1 MAMMW
6 ERVEKHAHE
15 VQIVTGDVGYLED
28 GAYSARD
35 KLSSSLDALF
45 SVLDEDGYFSCARRF
60 EDFGQLSDGL
70 LEDLRRADVNF
81 GNDNHDWDIEC
92 EGDTQ
97 MLSVLVSGCSTMHDG
112 FNLLAHA
119 NKAIIGS
126 NHQQAV
132 VGLAGQQTEDG
143 CAQVPFVAC

>member
-1 MAMMW
+1 MA
-6 ERVEKHAHE
+6 
-15 VQIVTGDVGYLED
+15 GDVGYLED

-35 KLSSSLDALF
+35 KLSSSLNALLSIF
-45 SVLDEDGYFSCARRF
+45 DEDRYFSCARGF
-60 EDFGQLSDGL
+60 QDFGQLSNGL
-70 LEDLRRADVNF
+70 LQDLRRAYVNF

-92 EGDTQ
+92 EGYTQ
-97 MLSVLVSGCSTMHDG
+97 MLPVFVSGCTTMASD

-132 VGLAGQQTEDG
+132 VGLTRQQTEDG
-143 CAQVPFVAC
+143 CAQVSFMTC